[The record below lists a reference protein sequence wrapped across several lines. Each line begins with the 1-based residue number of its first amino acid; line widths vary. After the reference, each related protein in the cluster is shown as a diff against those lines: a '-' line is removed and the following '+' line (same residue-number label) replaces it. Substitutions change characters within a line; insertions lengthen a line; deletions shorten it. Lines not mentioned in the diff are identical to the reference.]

1 MKRTR
6 GLTFQ
11 ASIVAQTNLVRD
23 CYLAL
28 PYTVQTAALENDS

>member
-11 ASIVAQTNLVRD
+11 ASIVNL
-23 CYLAL
+23 
-28 PYTVQTAALENDS
+28 